1 VSGLAGLLAGHHP
14 PGIYQWHAAFP
25 PEDVRHTVEHAGARF
40 AYVDG
45 WTHQEKAELLEAIA
59 ETLELPGSSAQD
71 FDALA
76 DCLHDLDGKPT
87 VLLWDGWG
95 PLARADQRAFE
106 VAADVLASRANE
118 GECAMSVLLRGGG
131 PEIDV
136 PSLDG

>member
-14 PGIYQWHAAFP
+14 PGVYQWHAAVG
-25 PEDVRHTVEHAGARF
+25 PEDVRHAVEKAGARF

-45 WTHQEKAELLEAIA
+45 WTHQGKSELLEALA
-59 ETLELPGSSAQD
+59 DALAFPESFGHN

-76 DCLHDLDGKPT
+76 DCLRDIDGDPL
-87 VLLWDGWG
+87 VLLWDGGG
-95 PLARADQRAFE
+95 PLARSDRRAFD
-106 VAADVLASRANE
+106 VAADILAGRTTE
-118 GECAMSVLLRGGG
+118 GRSPMSVLLRGEG

>member
-14 PGIYQWHAAFP
+14 PGIYQWHAAFA

-45 WTHQEKAELLEAIA
+45 WTHQEEDELLEALGEA
-59 ETLELPGSSAQD
+59 LELPDSFGQSLD
-71 FDALA
+71 GLA
-76 DCLHDLDGKPT
+76 DCLRDLDGKPI

-95 PLARADQRAFE
+95 PLARSDEETFGK
-106 VAADVLASRANE
+106 AADILAGRANE
-118 GECAMSVLLRGGG
+118 GHCPMSVLLRGGG